1 MYKYILTI
9 DYDNLRNIFDD
20 YNDEE
25 IKTLYDKYN
34 GVSLFKKNKEE
45 IKEFDIK
52 EFLIFQNQL
61 RCIYQ
66 KDPEIFSDQN
76 ITEEVMQIIT
86 NKKDATDE
94 QLKQLKQTIG
104 VGSISTS
111 KSSTSLVDVTIVIGK
126 DFEE

>member
-20 YNDEE
+20 YTDEE
-25 IKTLYDKYN
+25 IETLYDKYN

-86 NKKDATDE
+86 NKKE
-94 QLKQLKQTIG
+94 KNGKQ
-104 VGSISTS
+104 
-111 KSSTSLVDVTIVIGK
+111 
-126 DFEE
+126 

>member
-76 ITEEVMQIIT
+76 ITEELMQIIT
-86 NKKDATDE
+86 NKKE
-94 QLKQLKQTIG
+94 KNGKQL
-104 VGSISTS
+104 
-111 KSSTSLVDVTIVIGK
+111 
-126 DFEE
+126 

>member
-1 MYKYILTI
+1 VVKMYKYILTI

-20 YNDEE
+20 YTDEE
-25 IKTLYDKYN
+25 IETLYDKYN

-86 NKKDATDE
+86 NKKE
-94 QLKQLKQTIG
+94 KNGKQL
-104 VGSISTS
+104 
-111 KSSTSLVDVTIVIGK
+111 
-126 DFEE
+126 

>member
-20 YNDEE
+20 YTDEE
-25 IKTLYDKYN
+25 IETLYDKYN
-34 GVSLFKKNKEE
+34 GVSLFKKNKED

-61 RCIYQ
+61 SCIYQ
-66 KDPEIFSDQN
+66 IDPEIFSDQN

-86 NKKDATDE
+86 NKKE
-94 QLKQLKQTIG
+94 KNGKQL
-104 VGSISTS
+104 
-111 KSSTSLVDVTIVIGK
+111 
-126 DFEE
+126 